1 MRMHRTGAQ
10 VFVKHHIGRQRD
22 AGGRLIAM

>member
-10 VFVKHHIGRQRD
+10 VFVKHQIGRQRD
-22 AGGRLIAM
+22 AGGGLVAM